1 MRKFALFCSVLCLS
15 ATMFAQSTP
24 QPQRLISEVN
34 IATPKPGMT
43 AQFEAGRKAHSAF
56 HAAQKINGACLSGK
70 SPQAS
75 APEAY
80 LMASPGHHWA
90 ELTRELISSSSTWSM
105 LPRTWLPT
113 RTQRRAYY
121 AFRDDLSLSKP
132 PATPSAMRT
141 AAYYT
146 VIPGHMNDFIEGV
159 KKINAAT
166 QKMNDPTRPS
176 RVYSLSN
183 GGNAPQFVLITE
195 RAKWADMEPLGMT
208 LDELMKAAYGDDGK
222 KIMDDYRASIASV
235 RTEMAV
241 LPRGPQLH
249 SQINKRRRGFEMPAP
264 SCFSD

>member
-1 MRKFALFCSVLCLS
+1 MRKFALFCSALCLS

-56 HAAQKINGACLSGK
+56 HAAQNDKWSVLVWEITTGERTGS
-70 SPQAS
+70 
-75 APEAY
+75 Y

-90 ELTRELISSSSTWSM
+90 DFDA
-105 LPRTWLPT
+105 RTDFVKLDMVDVEKNMTPYANT
-113 RTQRRAYY
+113 TTAYY
-121 AFRDDLSLSKP
+121 AYRDDLSLSKP

-141 AAYYT
+141 AAYYS
-146 VIPGHMNDFIEGV
+146 VIPGRMNDFIEGV

-195 RAKWADMEPLGMT
+195 RAKWADMEPMGMT

-222 KIMDDYRASIASV
+222 KILDDYRASIASV

-241 LPRGPQLH
+241 YRPDLSYIP
-249 SQINKRRRGFEMPAP
+249 K
-264 SCFSD
+264 